1 MTATADP
8 SVETVAPAEW
18 PRAQRRMVLGLAGL
32 TIVAEIAS
40 LLVDAGPNIGT
51 IPMSLSLV
59 PSLLVLLALGPRSNG
74 RVVDAGRLV
83 PFWLG
88 VGGIY
93 LFGWALWARDDQ
105 AFSVAGL
112 AVAAVN
118 EEVVYRF
125 AVPLVLTTVLLLM
138 RVPTS
143 VARVTGYVV
152 AGVWWVLLP
161 GHRAQTDTVMML
173 LTFVVFAAVSAI
185 VVARSRALLP
195 MALAHGALNI
205 ITLAQL
211 RGDIDPGLRGVL
223 AACLVFLL
231 VGTFAWPGDDDART
245 RRRDAAADGTIDD
258 LVGDV
263 VGDVVIDLRDGRR
276 PSVIRGDQVTWLD
289 VAVGDQVDIEETG
302 RDEVG
307 VAPSAPVMPSA
318 PVASSDGVTSA
329 APVGSSAGVTSGVEA
344 EAIDGP
350 ATAPS
355 SAPPPSAPPSSPA

>member
-1 MTATADP
+1 VT
-8 SVETVAPAEW
+8 TVVGPQVTPAEPAAW
-18 PRAQRRMVLGLAGL
+18 PRTQRRVVLGLAAL
-32 TIVAEIAS
+32 TMLAEIAS
-40 LLVDAGPNIGT
+40 LLADTRPHIGT
-51 IPMSLSLV
+51 IPLSISLV

-74 RVVDAGRLV
+74 RVVDTARLV

-88 VGGIY
+88 VGGAY

-105 AFSVAGL
+105 AASVAGL

-125 AVPLVLTTVLLLM
+125 AVPLVLTSALLLM

-143 VARVTGYVV
+143 AARVTGYVV
-152 AGVWWVLLP
+152 AGIWWVLLP

-173 LTFVVFAAVSAI
+173 LTFATFAAVSAI

-211 RGDIDPGLRGVL
+211 RGDIDPGLRGIL

-231 VGTFAWPGDDDART
+231 VGTFAWPGDDDARA
-245 RRRDAAADGTIDD
+245 RRREAAAEGSIDD

-276 PSVIRGDQVTWLD
+276 PSVLRGGEVTWLAD
-289 VAVGDQVDIEETG
+289 PVAEPLGETG
-302 RDEVG
+302 PVESAVRSSE
-307 VAPSAPVMPSA
+307 APA
-318 PVASSDGVTSA
+318 
-329 APVGSSAGVTSGVEA
+329 
-344 EAIDGP
+344 
-350 ATAPS
+350 ATAVTP
-355 SAPPPSAPPSSPA
+355 AATIVPPSTGP